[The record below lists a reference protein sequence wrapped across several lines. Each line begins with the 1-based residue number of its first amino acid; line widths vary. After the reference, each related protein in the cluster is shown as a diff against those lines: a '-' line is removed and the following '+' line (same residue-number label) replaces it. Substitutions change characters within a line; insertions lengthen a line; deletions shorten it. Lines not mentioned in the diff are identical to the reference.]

1 VNRIVIH
8 YSEIALKGKNRS
20 QFEDALLRHVRAALG
35 PLALDVRK
43 QQGRLMCKPAD
54 HADPQQIREV
64 LARIPGIV
72 NFSLGHSVPK
82 DVDALGARAVRLL
95 AESSFTSFGVKTKR
109 TDKAFP
115 MTSEEI
121 SRAVGA
127 AILRGLDG
135 KQVNLTDPDLW
146 LYIELT
152 GREAVLFTAK
162 HAGPGGLPVG
172 SCGSVMVSLSGG
184 IDSPVAAY
192 MLMKRG
198 CRAIFAHIRNETQF
212 TGGVTDKIEQLVATL
227 TRYQLHSTLNMVP
240 FGELQRRIIAFVPA
254 DYRMIIYRRAM
265 MRILNRLAVR
275 EGAQAIVT
283 GDAVGQVAS
292 QTLGNL
298 HCIHAASP
306 LPVLSPLVGMN
317 KDETIA
323 IARQIGT
330 YQHSIEPYPD
340 CCSFMIAPHPETRG
354 VVEMARTVDH
364 RGGVGSGA
372 AVDKGADLRL
382 LQRFLV
388 LDAHLGLDGSG
399 SAVGRCQ
406 RRLDVLH
413 RLAALDREDHAPAVS
428 DRLDVDRWVARSE
441 VVAQLV
447 DGDVIGEEVRR
458 SRRRVDVD
466 GVVGLG
472 EIDRQ
477 LGGALLRLEVEAGGD
492 LGAAWP

>member
-1 VNRIVIH
+1 MNRIVIH
-8 YSEIALKGKNRS
+8 YSEIALKGKNRR

-35 PLALDVRK
+35 PLAHEVRK
-43 QQGRLMCKPAD
+43 QQGRLICKPAN
-54 HADPQQIREV
+54 HADPQQVREI
-64 LARIPGIV
+64 LSCIPGIV

-82 DVDALGARAVRLL
+82 DVAAIGGRAVKLL
-95 AESSFTSFGVKTKR
+95 AECAFTSFGVKTKR

-127 AILRGLDG
+127 TILRGLEG

-152 GREAVLFTAK
+152 GKEAMLFTEK

-172 SCGSVMVSLSGG
+172 SSGDVMVSLSGG

-212 TGGVTDKIEQLVATL
+212 SSGVTDKIEKLVETL
-227 TRYQLHSTLNMVP
+227 TRYQLHSTLYMVP
-240 FGELQRRIIAFVPA
+240 FGDLQRRIIAFVAA
-254 DYRMIIYRRAM
+254 DYRMIIYRRCM

-292 QTLGNL
+292 QTLSNL
-298 HCIHAASP
+298 QCIQDASL

-317 KDETIA
+317 KDETIV

-330 YQHSIEPYPD
+330 YQDSIEPYPD
-340 CCSFMIAPHPETRG
+340 CCSFMIAPHPEIRG
-354 VVEMARTVDH
+354 VVEMANRFEANID
-364 RGGVGSGA
+364 G
-372 AVDKGADLRL
+372 LEEL
-382 LQRFLV
+382 LQE
-388 LDAHLGLDGSG
+388 
-399 SAVGRCQ
+399 AVENAE
-406 RRLDVLH
+406 RR
-413 RLAALDREDHAPAVS
+413 EF
-428 DRLDVDRWVARSE
+428 
-441 VVAQLV
+441 
-447 DGDVIGEEVRR
+447 
-458 SRRRVDVD
+458 
-466 GVVGLG
+466 
-472 EIDRQ
+472 
-477 LGGALLRLEVEAGGD
+477 
-492 LGAAWP
+492 